1 MMKTLLLFLVLLS
14 VISCT
19 EDSVQESKQV
29 QVDQTKQVNLNEDL
43 FSWLDTIPGSKMEYT
58 SVFAVTPNDCNS
70 CMELFTEV
78 MRRQLNNKSPENR
91 ICIVFQNIRSIERE
105 AVIKSAFQGIDTT
118 NVPIIWND
126 KLFQQVHEFVPGIKG
141 GSVLLVFDRT
151 NKLLFSK
158 AGKSVTGTEPELKN
172 IFR

>member
-1 MMKTLLLFLVLLS
+1 
-14 VISCT
+14 
-19 EDSVQESKQV
+19 
-29 QVDQTKQVNLNEDL
+29 
-43 FSWLDTIPGSKMEYT
+43 
-58 SVFAVTPNDCNS
+58 
-70 CMELFTEV
+70 